1 MISRR
6 KTLRKFLITRRDF
19 ALPAS
24 RQQIVRK
31 GIPGGLTKTTFS

>member
-24 RQQIVRK
+24 RQQIVRA
-31 GIPGGLTKTTFS
+31 GGLTKTTFS